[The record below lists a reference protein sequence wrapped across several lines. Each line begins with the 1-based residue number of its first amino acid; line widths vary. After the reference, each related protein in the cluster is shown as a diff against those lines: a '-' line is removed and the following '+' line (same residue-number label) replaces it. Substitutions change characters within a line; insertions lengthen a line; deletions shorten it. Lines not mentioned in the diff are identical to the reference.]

1 MATDE
6 RLRGRVAF
14 DRIAELYDRSRPAYP
29 DELFDVL
36 PLAGS
41 RVLEIGCGTGQA
53 SVSLASRGAEV
64 TAVELGEHLAELA
77 ARRLAA
83 YPSARVEVADFD
95 KWTPPVAEFDVVF
108 AATAF
113 HWLNPAT
120 RVDRSADVLRAGG
133 TLATVATHHVAG
145 GTQRFFADVQACYRR
160 FDPRTRPGAPRP
172 ATSIP
177 FEGQLGPRFRAPKY
191 HRYEWSAEYSTEAYL
206 DLLSTYSST
215 LTLPPVAARG
225 LLRAIGELINGRYKG
240 KITKQYLT
248 ELRTTTR
255 R

>member
-6 RLRGRVAF
+6 RLSGRVAF
-14 DRIAELYDRSRPAYP
+14 DRIAERYDRSRPGYP

-36 PLAGS
+36 PLTGS

-53 SVSLASRGAEV
+53 SVSLASRGAEL

-77 ARRLAA
+77 ARKLAA
-83 YPSARVEVADFD
+83 YPTARVELADFD
-95 KWTPPVAEFDVVF
+95 RWTPPAAEFDVVF
-108 AATAF
+108 AATSF

-120 RVDRSADVLRAGG
+120 RVDRSADVLRTGG
-133 TLATVATHHVAG
+133 MLATVATHHVAG
-145 GTQRFFADVQACYRR
+145 GTQRFFEDVQACYRR
-160 FDPRTRPGAPRP
+160 FDARTRPGAPRP

-177 FEGQLGPRFRAPKY
+177 FDGQLGPRFRAPEY
-191 HRYEWSAEYSTEAYL
+191 HRYEWSASYTAESYL
-206 DLLSTYSST
+206 DLLGTYSTT
-215 LTLPPVAARG
+215 LTLPEVAARG
-225 LLRAIGELINGRYKG
+225 LLRSIGDLINGRYKG
-240 KITKQYLT
+240 HITKQYLT